1 MGLNRLPNAENKVLK
16 TELQNIFFFK
26 KKFFLKNIIKKRY
39 GRRLRPN
46 TLDIFVYLTHLQ
58 P

>member
-1 MGLNRLPNAENKVLK
+1 MGLNRLPNGENKVLK
-16 TELQNIFFFK
+16 MKLQNIKFFK
-26 KKFFLKNIIKKRY
+26 KNIFLKNIIKKRH